1 MAASLRINVATN
13 ALRALATTL
22 EEVGVPEAQ
31 VDTRQQVE
39 QVIADVI
46 DITRLLRGAPRTC
59 DACGAPI
66 TRKRYDDGHLESPA
80 DFARRRFCDLTCKGV
95 GTRTHKTV
103 AARTCRVCRAPIER
117 HAGEPWSKYVRR
129 STCGSPA
136 CVGAARGDGPRK
148 TPRETPLK
156 GLRHPQTPP
165 KTPQTPAQPRT
176 PKALRV
182 PKRTQTPPQTP
193 APPQP
198 PARAP
203 FAGFP
208 DPRPATGDG
217 AVRMRALGKPCPKHP
232 TNTIGIYGCPAC
244 RAHERWRQ
252 GERNVTAKP
261 SAEGGR

>member
-1 MAASLRINVATN
+1 MTVTSLRISVAST
-13 ALRALATTL
+13 ALRDLATTL
-22 EEVGVPEAQ
+22 EEVGVPDAQ

-59 DACGAPI
+59 DACGKPI
-66 TRKRYDDGHLESPA
+66 IRKRYDDGHLESPN
-80 DFARRRFCDLTCKGV
+80 DYARRRFCDLTCKGV

-103 AARTCRVCRAPIER
+103 AARTCRVCNAPIER

-136 CVGAARGDGPRK
+136 CVRTARGDGPRK
-148 TPRETPLK
+148 THHAPTPPK
-156 GLRHPQTPP
+156 GLRHPQTHANAA
-165 KTPQTPAQPRT
+165 QTPTRP
-176 PKALRV
+176 
-182 PKRTQTPPQTP
+182 
-193 APPQP
+193 
-198 PARAP
+198 RAP
-203 FAGFP
+203 FTGFP
-208 DPRPATGDG
+208 DPRPTTSTG

-252 GERNVTAKP
+252 GERNVTTKP